1 MHKHYVNYLRE
12 FGYLPPDAEESL
24 LHRIQLENIS
34 RSKVLLNPGEICRHL
49 IFVKSGYFRIFES
62 TADTSKTIDIVGPH
76 KHLYIAESYLT
87 QDSSALGIECIY
99 DAEIVSLSFHEWNAL
114 LHFSNDYA
122 QVIFKALLAENDFY
136 RKQLAISGKGVAK
149 QRYLL
154 LKDRYPQIDL
164 CIRQNYI
171 ADLLNISAIHLSRI
185 KKEVL
190 LKRSG

>member
-1 MHKHYVNYLRE
+1 MHKHYVNYLKK
-12 FGYLPPDAEESL
+12 FGHLPSHTEDSL
-24 LHRIQLENIS
+24 IHRIE
-34 RSKVLLNPGEICRHL
+34 SKSVLKNSYLLYPGEVCRQL
-49 IFVKSGYFRIFES
+49 VFILSGYFRIFEN
-62 TADTSKTIDIVGPH
+62 TTEANKTVDIIGPH

-190 LKRSG
+190 LER